1 MELRILSPMED
12 GFVKKIE
19 WNNEELKEAIS
30 AKVQD
35 YKGLQ
40 YTEETI
46 KEAKKDKATLNKLRE
61 AIETERKRIKKQC
74 MAPYE
79 LFEKQVKEVLAII
92 DEPIHLIDSQIKEVE
107 EQRRLEKKQKVLEI
121 YEENIGNLKGILP
134 FAKVLKNEY
143 LNVSK
148 SLKSIT
154 EEITALI
161 SKVNQDMDVIEELDT
176 KYELQVKDMYVKTLD
191 LSMALRE
198 NARLE
203 EVERKLAERRV
214 QQEKERAEAE
224 KRAAEEAQKQQDVQ
238 LEGQISFNDVESFE
252 ACMNPPESEIGQCI
266 SEIGKQAFEECI
278 ARERQ
283 WVSFEANLTMADAL
297 ALKDFFENRNIEFKA
312 L

>member
-12 GFVKKIE
+12 GFIKKIE

-46 KEAKKDKATLNKLRE
+46 KEAKKDKATLNKLRD

-92 DEPIHLIDSQIKEVE
+92 DEPIQLIDSQIKEVE

-134 FAKVLKNEY
+134 FAKVFKNEY

-203 EVERKLAERRV
+203 EVERKLAERRA

-224 KRAAEEAQKQQDVQ
+224 KRAAEEAQKRAEVQQQIAESIPEESDKRDIVEEPQKEVVPDPQTVTLEFRVTATPEQ
-238 LEGQISFNDVESFE
+238 LQ
-252 ACMNPPESEIGQCI
+252 
-266 SEIGKQAFEECI
+266 K
-278 ARERQ
+278 
-283 WVSFEANLTMADAL
+283 
-297 ALKDFFENRNIEFKA
+297 LKEFLKTNNIVYGPVRK
-312 L
+312 

>member
-19 WNNEELKEAIS
+19 WNNDELKEAIS

-46 KEAKKDKATLNKLRE
+46 KEAKKDKATLNKLRD

-79 LFEKQVKEVLAII
+79 LFEKQVKEVLVII

-121 YEENIGNLKGILP
+121 YEENIGNLKVILP
-134 FAKVLKNEY
+134 FAKVFKNEY

-203 EVERKLAERRV
+203 EVECKLAERR
-214 QQEKERAEAE
+214 
-224 KRAAEEAQKQQDVQ
+224 AQ
-238 LEGQISFNDVESFE
+238 L
-252 ACMNPPESEIGQCI
+252 
-266 SEIGKQAFEECI
+266 
-278 ARERQ
+278 
-283 WVSFEANLTMADAL
+283 
-297 ALKDFFENRNIEFKA
+297 
-312 L
+312 

>member
-92 DEPIHLIDSQIKEVE
+92 DEPIQLIDSQIKEVE

-134 FAKVLKNEY
+134 FAKVFKNEY

-148 SLKSIT
+148 SLKSIA
-154 EEITALI
+154 EEITVLI

-203 EVERKLAERRV
+203 EVERKLAERRA
-214 QQEKERAEAE
+214 QQERERAEAE
-224 KRAAEEAQKQQDVQ
+224 KRAAEEAQKRAEVQ
-238 LEGQISFNDVESFE
+238 RQVAESIPEESDKKEIVEEARKETAPDPQTVTLEFRVT
-252 ACMNPPESEIGQCI
+252 ATPEQLQ
-266 SEIGKQAFEECI
+266 K
-278 ARERQ
+278 
-283 WVSFEANLTMADAL
+283 
-297 ALKDFFENRNIEFKA
+297 LKEFLKTNNIVYGPVRK
-312 L
+312 

>member
-12 GFVKKIE
+12 GFIKKIE

-92 DEPIHLIDSQIKEVE
+92 DEPIHLIDSQIREVE

-134 FAKVLKNEY
+134 FAKVFKNEY

-176 KYELQVKDMYVKTLD
+176 KYELQVKDMYAKTLD

-203 EVERKLAERRV
+203 EVERKLAERRA
-214 QQEKERAEAE
+214 QQERERAEAE
-224 KRAAEEAQKQQDVQ
+224 KRAAVETQKRAEAQQQIIERIPEESDKKEIAEEAQKETAPDSQTVTLEFRVTATLEQ
-238 LEGQISFNDVESFE
+238 LQKLKEFL
-252 ACMNPPESEIGQCI
+252 
-266 SEIGKQAFEECI
+266 K
-278 ARERQ
+278 
-283 WVSFEANLTMADAL
+283 AN
-297 ALKDFFENRNIEFKA
+297 NIVYGPVRK
-312 L
+312 

>member
-1 MELRILSPMED
+1 MELRILSPMEG

-92 DEPIHLIDSQIKEVE
+92 DEPIQLIDSQIKEVE

-134 FAKVLKNEY
+134 FAKVFKNEY

-203 EVERKLAERRV
+203 EVERKLAERRA
-214 QQEKERAEAE
+214 QQERECAEAE
-224 KRAAEEAQKQQDVQ
+224 KRAAEEAQKRAEVQQQIAESIPEESDKREIVEEAQKETAPDPQTVTLEFRVTATPEQ
-238 LEGQISFNDVESFE
+238 LQKLKEFL
-252 ACMNPPESEIGQCI
+252 
-266 SEIGKQAFEECI
+266 K
-278 ARERQ
+278 
-283 WVSFEANLTMADAL
+283 AN
-297 ALKDFFENRNIEFKA
+297 NIVYGPVRK
-312 L
+312 

>member
-12 GFVKKIE
+12 GFIKKIE

-46 KEAKKDKATLNKLRE
+46 KEAKKDKATLNKLRD

-92 DEPIHLIDSQIKEVE
+92 DEPIQLIDSQIKEVE

-121 YEENIGNLKGILP
+121 YEENIGKLKVILP
-134 FAKVLKNEY
+134 FAKVFKNEY

-203 EVERKLAERRV
+203 EVERKLAERRA
-214 QQEKERAEAE
+214 QQERERAEAE
-224 KRAAEEAQKQQDVQ
+224 KRAAEEAQKRAEVQQQIAESIPEESDKREIVEEPQQETTPNPQTVTLEFRVTATPEQ
-238 LEGQISFNDVESFE
+238 LQKLKEFL
-252 ACMNPPESEIGQCI
+252 
-266 SEIGKQAFEECI
+266 K
-278 ARERQ
+278 
-283 WVSFEANLTMADAL
+283 AN
-297 ALKDFFENRNIEFKA
+297 NIVYGPVRK
-312 L
+312 

>member
-46 KEAKKDKATLNKLRE
+46 KEAKKDKATLNKLRD

-79 LFEKQVKEVLAII
+79 LFEKQVEEVLAII
-92 DEPIHLIDSQIKEVE
+92 DEPIQLIDSQIKEVE

-134 FAKVLKNEY
+134 FAKVFKNEY

-203 EVERKLAERRV
+203 EVERKLAERRA
-214 QQEKERAEAE
+214 QQERERAEAE
-224 KRAAEEAQKQQDVQ
+224 KRAAEEAQKRAEVQQQVAESIPEESDKREIVEEAAEGNCPDPQTVTLEFRVTATPEQ
-238 LEGQISFNDVESFE
+238 LR
-252 ACMNPPESEIGQCI
+252 
-266 SEIGKQAFEECI
+266 K
-278 ARERQ
+278 
-283 WVSFEANLTMADAL
+283 
-297 ALKDFFENRNIEFKA
+297 LKEFLKTNNIVYGPVRK
-312 L
+312 

>member
-46 KEAKKDKATLNKLRE
+46 KEAKKDKATLNKLRD

-92 DEPIHLIDSQIKEVE
+92 DEPIQLIDSQIKEVE

-134 FAKVLKNEY
+134 FAKVFKNEY
-143 LNVSK
+143 MNVSK

-191 LSMALRE
+191 LSMALRK

-203 EVERKLAERRV
+203 EVERKLAERRA
-214 QQEKERAEAE
+214 QQERERAEAE
-224 KRAAEEAQKQQDVQ
+224 KRAAEEAQKRAEVQQQVAESIPEESDKREIVEELQKEVVPDPQTVTLEFRVTATPEQ
-238 LEGQISFNDVESFE
+238 LQ
-252 ACMNPPESEIGQCI
+252 
-266 SEIGKQAFEECI
+266 K
-278 ARERQ
+278 
-283 WVSFEANLTMADAL
+283 
-297 ALKDFFENRNIEFKA
+297 LKEFLKTNNIVYGPVRK
-312 L
+312 

>member
-92 DEPIHLIDSQIKEVE
+92 DEPIQLIDSQIKEAE

-134 FAKVLKNEY
+134 FAKVFKNEY

-203 EVERKLAERRV
+203 EVERKLAERRA

-224 KRAAEEAQKQQDVQ
+224 KRAAEEAQKRAEVQQQIAESIPEESDKRDIVEELQKEVVPDPQTVTLEFRVTATPEQ
-238 LEGQISFNDVESFE
+238 LQ
-252 ACMNPPESEIGQCI
+252 
-266 SEIGKQAFEECI
+266 K
-278 ARERQ
+278 
-283 WVSFEANLTMADAL
+283 
-297 ALKDFFENRNIEFKA
+297 LKEFLKTNNIVYGPVRK
-312 L
+312 

>member
-1 MELRILSPMED
+1 MELRILSPMEG

-92 DEPIHLIDSQIKEVE
+92 DEPIQLIDSQIKEIE
-107 EQRRLEKKQKVLEI
+107 KQRRLEKKQKVLEI

-134 FAKVLKNEY
+134 FAKVFKNEY

-203 EVERKLAERRV
+203 EVERKLAERRA
-214 QQEKERAEAE
+214 QQERECAEAE
-224 KRAAEEAQKQQDVQ
+224 KRAAEEAQKRAEVQQQIAESIPEESDKREIVEEAQKETAPDPQTVTLEFRVTATPEQ
-238 LEGQISFNDVESFE
+238 LQKLKEFL
-252 ACMNPPESEIGQCI
+252 
-266 SEIGKQAFEECI
+266 K
-278 ARERQ
+278 
-283 WVSFEANLTMADAL
+283 AN
-297 ALKDFFENRNIEFKA
+297 NIVYGPVRK
-312 L
+312 

>member
-19 WNNEELKEAIS
+19 WNNDELKEAIS

-46 KEAKKDKATLNKLRE
+46 KEAKKDKATLNKLRD

-92 DEPIHLIDSQIKEVE
+92 DEPIQLIDSQIKEVE

-134 FAKVLKNEY
+134 FAKVFKNEY

-203 EVERKLAERRV
+203 EVERKLAERRA
-214 QQEKERAEAE
+214 QQERERAEAE
-224 KRAAEEAQKQQDVQ
+224 KRAAVETQKRAEAQQQIIERIPEESDKKEIAEEAQKETAPNSQTVTLEFRVTATLEQ
-238 LEGQISFNDVESFE
+238 LQKLKEFL
-252 ACMNPPESEIGQCI
+252 
-266 SEIGKQAFEECI
+266 K
-278 ARERQ
+278 
-283 WVSFEANLTMADAL
+283 AN
-297 ALKDFFENRNIEFKA
+297 NIVYGPVRK
-312 L
+312 

>member
-1 MELRILSPMED
+1 MELRILSPTED

-19 WNNEELKEAIS
+19 WNNDELKEAIS

-92 DEPIHLIDSQIKEVE
+92 DEPIQLIDSQIKEVE

-134 FAKVLKNEY
+134 FAKVFKNEY

-203 EVERKLAERRV
+203 EVERKLAERRA
-214 QQEKERAEAE
+214 QQERERAEAE
-224 KRAAEEAQKQQDVQ
+224 KRAAEEAQKRAEVQQQIAESIPEESDKREIVEEAQKEAAPDPQTVTLEFRVTATPEQ
-238 LEGQISFNDVESFE
+238 LQ
-252 ACMNPPESEIGQCI
+252 
-266 SEIGKQAFEECI
+266 K
-278 ARERQ
+278 
-283 WVSFEANLTMADAL
+283 
-297 ALKDFFENRNIEFKA
+297 LKEFLKTNNIVYGPVRK
-312 L
+312 

>member
-46 KEAKKDKATLNKLRE
+46 KEAKKDKATLNKLRD

-92 DEPIHLIDSQIKEVE
+92 DEPIQLIDSQIKEVE

-134 FAKVLKNEY
+134 FAKVFKNEY
-143 LNVSK
+143 MNVSK

-203 EVERKLAERRV
+203 EVERKLAERRA
-214 QQEKERAEAE
+214 QQERERAEAE
-224 KRAAEEAQKQQDVQ
+224 KRAAEEAQKRAEVQQQVAESIPEESDKREIVEELQKEVVPDPQTVTLEFRVTATPEQ
-238 LEGQISFNDVESFE
+238 LQKLKEFL
-252 ACMNPPESEIGQCI
+252 
-266 SEIGKQAFEECI
+266 K
-278 ARERQ
+278 
-283 WVSFEANLTMADAL
+283 AN
-297 ALKDFFENRNIEFKA
+297 NIVYGPVRK
-312 L
+312 

>member
-79 LFEKQVKEVLAII
+79 LFKKQVKEVLAII
-92 DEPIHLIDSQIKEVE
+92 DEPIQLIDSQIKEVE

-134 FAKVLKNEY
+134 FAKVFKNEY

-154 EEITALI
+154 EEITVLI

-203 EVERKLAERRV
+203 EVERKLAERRA
-214 QQEKERAEAE
+214 QQERERAEAE
-224 KRAAEEAQKQQDVQ
+224 KRAAAEAQKRSEAQQQTAESIPEESDKKEIVEEAQKEIAPDPQTVTLEFRVTATPEQ
-238 LEGQISFNDVESFE
+238 LQKLKEFL
-252 ACMNPPESEIGQCI
+252 
-266 SEIGKQAFEECI
+266 K
-278 ARERQ
+278 
-283 WVSFEANLTMADAL
+283 AN
-297 ALKDFFENRNIEFKA
+297 NIVYGPVRK
-312 L
+312 

>member
-46 KEAKKDKATLNKLRE
+46 KEAKKDKATLNKLRD

-92 DEPIHLIDSQIKEVE
+92 DEPIQLIDSQIKEVE

-134 FAKVLKNEY
+134 FAKVFKNEY

-203 EVERKLAERRV
+203 EVERKLAERRA
-214 QQEKERAEAE
+214 QQERERAEAE
-224 KRAAEEAQKQQDVQ
+224 KRAAEEAQKRAEVQQQVAESIPEESDKREIVEEAQKEAAPDPQTVTLEFRVTATPEQ
-238 LEGQISFNDVESFE
+238 LQKLKEFL
-252 ACMNPPESEIGQCI
+252 
-266 SEIGKQAFEECI
+266 K
-278 ARERQ
+278 
-283 WVSFEANLTMADAL
+283 AN
-297 ALKDFFENRNIEFKA
+297 NIVYGPVRK
-312 L
+312 

>member
-46 KEAKKDKATLNKLRE
+46 KEAKKDKATLNKLRD

-92 DEPIHLIDSQIKEVE
+92 DEPIQLIDSQIKEVE

-134 FAKVLKNEY
+134 FAKVFKNEY

-203 EVERKLAERRV
+203 EVERKLVERRA
-214 QQEKERAEAE
+214 QQERERAEAE
-224 KRAAEEAQKQQDVQ
+224 KRAAVETQKRAEAQQQIIERIPEESDKKEIAEEAQKETAPDSQTVTLEFRVTATLEQ
-238 LEGQISFNDVESFE
+238 LQKLKEFL
-252 ACMNPPESEIGQCI
+252 
-266 SEIGKQAFEECI
+266 K
-278 ARERQ
+278 
-283 WVSFEANLTMADAL
+283 AN
-297 ALKDFFENRNIEFKA
+297 NIVYGPVRK
-312 L
+312 

>member
-30 AKVQD
+30 AKAQD

-46 KEAKKDKATLNKLRE
+46 KEAKKDKATLNKLRD

-92 DEPIHLIDSQIKEVE
+92 DEPIQLIDSQIKEVE

-134 FAKVLKNEY
+134 FAKVFKNEY

-203 EVERKLAERRV
+203 EVERKLVERRA
-214 QQEKERAEAE
+214 QQERERAEAE
-224 KRAAEEAQKQQDVQ
+224 KRAAEEAQKRAEVQQQIAESIPEESDKREIVEEPQQETTPNPQTVTLEFRVTATPEQ
-238 LEGQISFNDVESFE
+238 LQKLKEFL
-252 ACMNPPESEIGQCI
+252 
-266 SEIGKQAFEECI
+266 K
-278 ARERQ
+278 
-283 WVSFEANLTMADAL
+283 AN
-297 ALKDFFENRNIEFKA
+297 NIVYGPVRK
-312 L
+312 

>member
-1 MELRILSPMED
+1 M
-12 GFVKKIE
+12 
-19 WNNEELKEAIS
+19 
-30 AKVQD
+30 
-35 YKGLQ
+35 
-40 YTEETI
+40 
-46 KEAKKDKATLNKLRE
+46 
-61 AIETERKRIKKQC
+61 
-74 MAPYE
+74 
-79 LFEKQVKEVLAII
+79 
-92 DEPIHLIDSQIKEVE
+92 
-107 EQRRLEKKQKVLEI
+107 
-121 YEENIGNLKGILP
+121 
-134 FAKVLKNEY
+134 
-143 LNVSK
+143 
-148 SLKSIT
+148 
-154 EEITALI
+154 
-161 SKVNQDMDVIEELDT
+161 IEELDT

-203 EVERKLAERRV
+203 EVERKLAERRA
-214 QQEKERAEAE
+214 QQERERAEAE

>member
-19 WNNEELKEAIS
+19 WNNDELKEAIS

-46 KEAKKDKATLNKLRE
+46 KEAKKDKATLNKLRD

-79 LFEKQVKEVLAII
+79 LFEKQVKEVLVII

-134 FAKVLKNEY
+134 FAKVFKNEY

-203 EVERKLAERRV
+203 EVECKLAERRA
-214 QQEKERAEAE
+214 QQERERAEAE
-224 KRAAEEAQKQQDVQ
+224 KRAAEEAQKRAEVQQQIAESIPEESDKREIVEELQKEVVPDPQTVTLEFRVTATPEQ
-238 LEGQISFNDVESFE
+238 LQKLKEFL
-252 ACMNPPESEIGQCI
+252 
-266 SEIGKQAFEECI
+266 K
-278 ARERQ
+278 
-283 WVSFEANLTMADAL
+283 AN
-297 ALKDFFENRNIEFKA
+297 NIVYGPVRK
-312 L
+312 

>member
-1 MELRILSPMED
+1 MELRILSPMGD

-46 KEAKKDKATLNKLRE
+46 KEAKKDKATLNKLRD

-79 LFEKQVKEVLAII
+79 LFEKQVKEVLVII

-134 FAKVLKNEY
+134 FAKVFKNEY

-203 EVERKLAERRV
+203 EVERKLAERRA
-214 QQEKERAEAE
+214 QQERERAEAE
-224 KRAAEEAQKQQDVQ
+224 KRAAVETQKRAEAQQQIIERIPEESDKKEIAEEAQKETAPDSQTVTLEFRVTATLEQ
-238 LEGQISFNDVESFE
+238 LQKLKEFL
-252 ACMNPPESEIGQCI
+252 
-266 SEIGKQAFEECI
+266 K
-278 ARERQ
+278 
-283 WVSFEANLTMADAL
+283 AN
-297 ALKDFFENRNIEFKA
+297 NIVYGPVRK
-312 L
+312 

>member
-12 GFVKKIE
+12 GFIKKIE

-46 KEAKKDKATLNKLRE
+46 KEAKKDKATLNKLRD

-79 LFEKQVKEVLAII
+79 LFEKQVKEVLAIV
-92 DEPIHLIDSQIKEVE
+92 DEPIQLIDSQIKEVE

-121 YEENIGNLKGILP
+121 YEENIGNLKVILP
-134 FAKVLKNEY
+134 FAKVFKNEY

-148 SLKSIT
+148 PLKSIT

-203 EVERKLAERRV
+203 EVERKLAERRA
-214 QQEKERAEAE
+214 QQERERAEAE
-224 KRAAEEAQKQQDVQ
+224 KRAAEEAQKRAEVQQQIAESIPEESDKREIVEEPQQETTPNPQTVTLEFRVTATPEQ
-238 LEGQISFNDVESFE
+238 LQKLKEFL
-252 ACMNPPESEIGQCI
+252 
-266 SEIGKQAFEECI
+266 K
-278 ARERQ
+278 
-283 WVSFEANLTMADAL
+283 AN
-297 ALKDFFENRNIEFKA
+297 NIVYGPVRK
-312 L
+312 

>member
-46 KEAKKDKATLNKLRE
+46 KEAKKDKATLNKLRD

-74 MAPYE
+74 TAPYE

-92 DEPIHLIDSQIKEVE
+92 DEPIQLIDSQIKEVE

-134 FAKVLKNEY
+134 FAKVFKNEY
-143 LNVSK
+143 MNVSK

-203 EVERKLAERRV
+203 EVERKLAERRA
-214 QQEKERAEAE
+214 QQERERAEAE
-224 KRAAEEAQKQQDVQ
+224 KRAAEEAQKRAEVQQQVAESIPEESDKREIVEELQKEVVPDPQTVTLEFRVTATPEQ
-238 LEGQISFNDVESFE
+238 LQ
-252 ACMNPPESEIGQCI
+252 
-266 SEIGKQAFEECI
+266 K
-278 ARERQ
+278 
-283 WVSFEANLTMADAL
+283 
-297 ALKDFFENRNIEFKA
+297 LKEFLKTNNIVYGPVRK
-312 L
+312 

>member
-1 MELRILSPMED
+1 MFL
-12 GFVKKIE
+12 
-19 WNNEELKEAIS
+19 N

-79 LFEKQVKEVLAII
+79 LFEKQVKEVLTII

-134 FAKVLKNEY
+134 FAKVFKNEY

-154 EEITALI
+154 EEITVLI
-161 SKVNQDMDVIEELDT
+161 NKVNQDMDVIEELDT

-203 EVERKLAERRV
+203 EVERKLAERRA
-214 QQEKERAEAE
+214 QQERERAEAE
-224 KRAAEEAQKQQDVQ
+224 KRAAAEAQKRVEVQQQIAESIPEESDKREIVEELQQETTPDPQTVTLEFRVTATPEQ
-238 LEGQISFNDVESFE
+238 LQKLKEFL
-252 ACMNPPESEIGQCI
+252 
-266 SEIGKQAFEECI
+266 K
-278 ARERQ
+278 
-283 WVSFEANLTMADAL
+283 AN
-297 ALKDFFENRNIEFKA
+297 NIVYGPVRK
-312 L
+312 

>member
-46 KEAKKDKATLNKLRE
+46 KEAKKDKATLNKLRD

-79 LFEKQVKEVLAII
+79 LFEKQVKEVLVII
-92 DEPIHLIDSQIKEVE
+92 DEPIQMIDSQIKEVE

-134 FAKVLKNEY
+134 FAKVFKNEY

-154 EEITALI
+154 EEIISLI

-203 EVERKLAERRV
+203 EVERKLAERRA
-214 QQEKERAEAE
+214 QQERERAEAE
-224 KRAAEEAQKQQDVQ
+224 KRAAEEAQKRAEAQQQIAESIPEESDKREIVEELQQKTAPDPQTVTLEFRVTATPEQ
-238 LEGQISFNDVESFE
+238 LQ
-252 ACMNPPESEIGQCI
+252 
-266 SEIGKQAFEECI
+266 K
-278 ARERQ
+278 
-283 WVSFEANLTMADAL
+283 
-297 ALKDFFENRNIEFKA
+297 LKEFLKTNNIVYGPVRK
-312 L
+312 

>member
-1 MELRILSPMED
+1 MELRILSPMEG

-46 KEAKKDKATLNKLRE
+46 KEAKKDKATLNKLGE

-92 DEPIHLIDSQIKEVE
+92 DEPIQLIDSQIKEVE

-134 FAKVLKNEY
+134 FAKVFKNEY

-203 EVERKLAERRV
+203 EVERKLAERRA
-214 QQEKERAEAE
+214 QQERECAEAE
-224 KRAAEEAQKQQDVQ
+224 KRAAEEAQKRAEVQQQIAESIPEESDKREIVEEAQKETAPDPQTVTLEFRVTATPEQ
-238 LEGQISFNDVESFE
+238 LQKLKEFL
-252 ACMNPPESEIGQCI
+252 
-266 SEIGKQAFEECI
+266 K
-278 ARERQ
+278 
-283 WVSFEANLTMADAL
+283 AN
-297 ALKDFFENRNIEFKA
+297 NIVYGPVRK
-312 L
+312 

>member
-12 GFVKKIE
+12 GFIKKIE

-40 YTEETI
+40 YTEGTI
-46 KEAKKDKATLNKLRE
+46 KEAKKDKATLNKLRD

-79 LFEKQVKEVLAII
+79 LFEKQVKEVLAIV
-92 DEPIHLIDSQIKEVE
+92 DEPIQLIDSQIKEVE

-134 FAKVLKNEY
+134 FAKVFKNEY

-214 QQEKERAEAE
+214 QQERERAEAE
-224 KRAAEEAQKQQDVQ
+224 KRAAAEAQKRVEVQQQIAESIPEESDKREIVEELQQETTPDPQTVTLEFRVTATPEQ
-238 LEGQISFNDVESFE
+238 LQKLKEFL
-252 ACMNPPESEIGQCI
+252 
-266 SEIGKQAFEECI
+266 K
-278 ARERQ
+278 
-283 WVSFEANLTMADAL
+283 AN
-297 ALKDFFENRNIEFKA
+297 NIVYGPVRK
-312 L
+312 

>member
-46 KEAKKDKATLNKLRE
+46 KEAKKDKATLNKLRD

-92 DEPIHLIDSQIKEVE
+92 DEPIQLIDSQTKEVE

-134 FAKVLKNEY
+134 FAKVFKNEY

-203 EVERKLAERRV
+203 EVERKLAERRA
-214 QQEKERAEAE
+214 QQERERAEAE
-224 KRAAEEAQKQQDVQ
+224 KRAAEEAQKRAEVQQQVAESIPEESDKREIVEELQKEVVPDPQTVTLEFRVTATPEQ
-238 LEGQISFNDVESFE
+238 LQ
-252 ACMNPPESEIGQCI
+252 
-266 SEIGKQAFEECI
+266 K
-278 ARERQ
+278 
-283 WVSFEANLTMADAL
+283 
-297 ALKDFFENRNIEFKA
+297 LKEFLKTNNIVYGPVRK
-312 L
+312 

>member
-1 MELRILSPMED
+1 MKLRILSPMED
-12 GFVKKIE
+12 GFIKKIE

-92 DEPIHLIDSQIKEVE
+92 DEPIHLIDSQIREVE

-134 FAKVLKNEY
+134 FAKVFKNEY

-148 SLKSIT
+148 SLKSIA
-154 EEITALI
+154 EEITVLI

-203 EVERKLAERRV
+203 EVERKLAERRA
-214 QQEKERAEAE
+214 QQERERAEAE
-224 KRAAEEAQKQQDVQ
+224 KRAAEEAQKRAEVQ
-238 LEGQISFNDVESFE
+238 RQVAESIPEESDKKEIVEEARKETAPDPQTVTLEFRVT
-252 ACMNPPESEIGQCI
+252 ATPEQLQKLKEFL
-266 SEIGKQAFEECI
+266 K
-278 ARERQ
+278 
-283 WVSFEANLTMADAL
+283 AN
-297 ALKDFFENRNIEFKA
+297 NIVYGPVRK
-312 L
+312 